1 VKLTTRIALTVGVSV
16 PALVLASGWLLLHLV
31 SNDLRAHQNDQL
43 RARATVVAKN
53 AKAYLDVAGTDH
65 PFLEQVRRHRLINS
79 ARDVGVR
86 LTGPGDPITAGPQ
99 PEPYPT
105 LPHSAPNPVP
115 LTADGKDWL
124 VLSLRVGAA
133 KEGTTP
139 NLWLLSPDTA
149 EDELALVRK
158 RVLTGALLA
167 AALAGAAAWAIAA
180 RAVLPLRRLQRR
192 TSGLD
197 PRTST
202 ARLEHTPTRIAEV
215 DDLAYTVQTVL
226 ARYDEQV
233 ARTGEALAT
242 ARAFAATASHE
253 LRTPLMSMR
262 TNLDILTDHPDLG
275 PEDRTEVLDDLER
288 EHARLVGLLVMLKTL
303 AQGDLIEAD
312 AFTPLDLAEIV
323 AASVSDLRRAHPDAE
338 VSVQA
343 ISGMRVHGWEQG
355 LRSAVDNLLTNA
367 WTHGRAEDGAA
378 RIEVALRPPGGR
390 HQATAVLVVEDHGP
404 GIPPGLREEIFQRFR
419 RGPDSPG
426 SGLGLTLVA
435 QQAALHRGRVT
446 VSDRPDGLPGTRF
459 ELHLP
464 ATGIQDVEHT
474 LPLLHRDWLTG
485 VPEDPV
491 EPARGTSA
499 LMRDAHLHG
508 ERALVVL
515 GAESGGVVDAQLQGG
530 MGGRSESQPPTDG
543 VDREV
548 LIAHQSR
555 QQGGVRS

>member
-1 VKLTTRIALTVGVSV
+1 MKLSTRIALTVGASV

-31 SNDLRAHQNDQL
+31 GIDLRAHQDDQL

-53 AKAYLDVAGTDH
+53 AKAYLDVSGTDH
-65 PFLEQVRRHRLINS
+65 PLLEQVRRQRLVNS

-86 LTGPGDPITAGPQ
+86 LTGPGRPIAAGPQ

-105 LPHSAPNPVP
+105 LPRSAPNPVTV
-115 LTADGKDWL
+115 TAGGKEWL

-133 KEGTTP
+133 KEGSTP

-149 EDELALVRK
+149 EDELALVRR

-180 RAVLPLRRLQRR
+180 RAVLPLRRLQLR

-197 PRTST
+197 PRTSA

-275 PEDRTEVLDDLER
+275 PEDRTEVLGDLVR
-288 EHARLVGLLVMLKTL
+288 EHARLLGLLVMLKAL

-312 AFTPLDLAEIV
+312 AFTPLDLAELV
-323 AASVSDLRRAHPDAE
+323 TASVGDLRRAHPDAE
-338 VSVQA
+338 VSVRA
-343 ISGMRVHGWEQG
+343 AHGLRVHGWEQG

-367 WTHGRAEDGAA
+367 WTHGRDEAGAA
-378 RIEVALRPPGGR
+378 RVEVTLRPPGGGDR
-390 HQATAVLVVEDHGP
+390 ATAVLVVEDHGP
-404 GIPPGLREEIFQRFR
+404 GIAPERREEIFQRFR

-435 QQAALHRGRVT
+435 QQAALHRGRIA
-446 VSDRPDGLPGTRF
+446 VSDRPDGRPGTRF

-464 ATGIQDVEHT
+464 ATGVQDVEHT

-485 VPEDPV
+485 VPEQT
-491 EPARGTSA
+491 PADLST
-499 LMRDAHLHG
+499 
-508 ERALVVL
+508 
-515 GAESGGVVDAQLQGG
+515 
-530 MGGRSESQPPTDG
+530 P
-543 VDREV
+543 
-548 LIAHQSR
+548 R
-555 QQGGVRS
+555 QR

>member
-1 VKLTTRIALTVGVSV
+1 MKLSTRIALAVGASV
-16 PALVLASGWLLLHLV
+16 PLLVLASGWLMVHLV
-31 SNDLRAHQNDQL
+31 TGDLRAHQDDQL

-65 PFLEQVRRHRLINS
+65 TILQQVRRRRLANS

-86 LTGPGDPITAGPQ
+86 LTGPGGTIVAGPQ
-99 PEPYPT
+99 PDPLPT
-105 LPHSAPNPVP
+105 LPHSAPDPVT
-115 LTADGKDWL
+115 LTSDGKDWM

-149 EDELALVRK
+149 EDELSLVRR

-167 AALAGAAAWAIAA
+167 APLSGVTAWAVAV

-197 PRTST
+197 PRTSP
-202 ARLEHTPTRIAEV
+202 ARLEHSPTRVAEV

-242 ARAFAATASHE
+242 ARAFASTASHE

-275 PEDRTEVLDDLER
+275 AADRAGVLDDLGH
-288 EHARLVGLLVMLKTL
+288 EHARLLGLLVMLKAL

-312 AFTPLDLAEIV
+312 AFTSLDLAELV
-323 AASVSDLRRAHPDAE
+323 DASVSDLRRTHPEADL
-338 VSVQA
+338 SVHAAAGVQ
-343 ISGMRVHGWEQG
+343 VHGWEQG

-367 WTHGRAEDGAA
+367 WTHGRAKDGVA
-378 RIEVALRPPGGR
+378 RIEVTLAPAGDP
-390 HQATAVLVVEDHGP
+390 HQPAAVLTVDDHGP
-404 GIPPGLREEIFQRFR
+404 GIPPERREEIFQRFR

-435 QQAALHRGRVT
+435 QQVALHRGRIT
-446 VSDRPDGLPGTRF
+446 VRDRADGRPGTRF
-459 ELHLP
+459 EVLLP
-464 ATGIQDVEHT
+464 ATTVRDVEHT
-474 LPLLHRDWLTG
+474 VPLLRRDWLTSTAG
-485 VPEDPV
+485 EPPDP
-491 EPARGTSA
+491 
-499 LMRDAHLHG
+499 
-508 ERALVVL
+508 RA
-515 GAESGGVVDAQLQGG
+515 
-530 MGGRSESQPPTDG
+530 
-543 VDREV
+543 
-548 LIAHQSR
+548 
-555 QQGGVRS
+555 

>member
-1 VKLTTRIALTVGVSV
+1 MKLSTRIALAVGASV
-16 PALVLASGWLLLHLV
+16 PLLVLASGWLLLHLV
-31 SNDLRAHQNDQL
+31 AGDLRTHQDAQL

-53 AKAYLDVAGTDH
+53 AKAYLDVAGTGH
-65 PFLEQVRRHRLINS
+65 PLLEQVRRRRLINS

-86 LTGPGDPITAGPQ
+86 LTGPGDPLSAGPQ

-105 LPHSAPNPVP
+105 LPRSAPNPV
-115 LTADGKDWL
+115 TVTSGGQDWQ

-149 EDELALVRK
+149 EDELALVRR

-167 AALAGAAAWAIAA
+167 AALGGAAAWAIAA
-180 RAVLPLRRLQRR
+180 RAVRPLRRLQRR

-202 ARLEHTPTRIAEV
+202 ARLEHTPTRVAEV

-262 TNLDILTDHPDLG
+262 TNLDILTDHPALD
-275 PEDRTEVLDDLER
+275 PEDRAEVLDDLGH
-288 EHARLVGLLVMLKTL
+288 EHARLLGLLVMLKAL

-312 AFTPLDLAEIV
+312 AFTALDLAELV
-323 AASVSDLRRAHPDAE
+323 DASVSDLRRTHPAAE
-338 VSVQA
+338 VSVRA
-343 ISGMRVHGWEQG
+343 TTGVRVHGWEQG

-367 WTHGRAEDGAA
+367 WAHGRAEDGVA
-378 RIEVALRPPGGR
+378 RIEVTLRLSGDPQQP
-390 HQATAVLVVEDHGP
+390 TAILTMDDHGP
-404 GIPPGLREEIFQRFR
+404 GIPPERREEIFQRFR

-435 QQAALHRGRVT
+435 QQVALHRGRIT
-446 VSDRPDGLPGTRF
+446 VSDRPAGRSGTRF
-459 ELHLP
+459 ELYLP
-464 ATGIQDVEHT
+464 ATGIPDGEYT

-485 VPEDPV
+485 IP
-491 EPARGTSA
+491 
-499 LMRDAHLHG
+499 
-508 ERALVVL
+508 ERAPL
-515 GAESGGVVDAQLQGG
+515 GLFTK
-530 MGGRSESQPPTDG
+530 RT
-543 VDREV
+543 
-548 LIAHQSR
+548 
-555 QQGGVRS
+555 